1 MALRSSLTSRSRKKL
16 LLTNWT
22 GVQYVAKQKHFG
34 VSRVNQPEGPTAL
47 IERVEIEVVFSKA
60 VKEIARQ

>member
-1 MALRSSLTSRSRKKL
+1 M

-22 GVQYVAKQKHFG
+22 GVQYVAMQKHFG
-34 VSRVNQPEGPTAL
+34 VSRVIQPDGPTAL